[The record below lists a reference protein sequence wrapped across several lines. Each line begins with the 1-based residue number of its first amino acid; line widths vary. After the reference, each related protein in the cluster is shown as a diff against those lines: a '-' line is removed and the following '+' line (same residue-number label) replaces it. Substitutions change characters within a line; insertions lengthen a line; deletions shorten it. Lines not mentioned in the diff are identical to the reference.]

1 MREMAADV
9 LAADYEVLQAM
20 DGQDGWEKAQA
31 FKPDLVVSDLM
42 MPRMHGYE
50 LCARLKAD
58 PALKTAKVIITST
71 KSFATDK
78 AQAAAAGADAY
89 VTKPFEPDALLS
101 KAAELLS
108 GKAPAAAAPRP
119 EPPPASAAAPAQPP
133 AAAAPVPDYAQ
144 FWGTRGSCPTPG
156 PATVRYGGNT
166 ACVELR
172 IGGEVL
178 IFDCGT
184 GIRGLGFSLAGEFKG
199 RPLSGHIFVGHTHW
213 DHIQGFPFF
222 VPLFNPANNF
232 SIYNVHGAHGSLEE
246 IFKGSMAAD
255 YFPIPLNSLGA
266 KLKFIE
272 MTGAVRI
279 GKTTVSFMHL
289 NHPGVAI
296 GFRVDCGG
304 RSVAYISD
312 HETFARLN
320 GDTDVA
326 RRQDAE
332 LARFYGGCDLLIR
345 EAQYTDEEYAPRKG
359 WGHST
364 FSDVVD
370 SAVTAGV
377 KRLAFIHHDPDHN
390 DETMDKLVEYCRARA
405 AGRLDCF
412 AAMEGR
418 RVDF

>member
-1 MREMAADV
+1 MREVAADV

-50 LCARLKAD
+50 LCAKLKGD
-58 PALKTAKVIITST
+58 PAFKGVKVIITST
-71 KSFATDK
+71 KSFSTDK
-78 AQAAAAGADAY
+78 EQAANAGADSY
-89 VTKPFEPDALLS
+89 VVKPFEPDTLLS

-108 GKAPAAAAPRP
+108 GKAAPFPAPPAPPKPAAAA
-119 EPPPASAAAPAQPP
+119 APVPVP
-133 AAAAPVPDYAQ
+133 AAAPVPDYAQ

-156 PATVRYGGNT
+156 QSTVRYGGNT

-172 IGGEVL
+172 VGGEVL

-184 GIRGLGFSLAGEFKG
+184 GIRGLGFSLAREFKG

-232 SIYNVHGAHGSLEE
+232 SIYNVHGAHGSLEG

-255 YFPIPLNSLGA
+255 YFPIPLTSLGA
-266 KLKFIE
+266 ELKFIE
-272 MTGAVRI
+272 MSGAVQI
-279 GKTTVSFMHL
+279 GKVTVSFTHL

-296 GFRVDCGG
+296 GFRADCDG

-320 GDTDVA
+320 GATDVA
-326 RRQDAE
+326 RRQDSE
-332 LARFYGGCDLLIR
+332 LTRFYGGCDLLIR
-345 EAQYTDEEYAPRKG
+345 EAQYTEEEYASRKG